1 MKTPQKRLRC
11 FVAMAFDYDDTDRIY
26 SVFERLLR
34 SMGITAV
41 RVDRIEHNDD
51 IDNRIIQEI
60 KQADFV
66 LADLTYA
73 RPSVYFEAGYA
84 QRAVPVVYTC
94 RRDRFRPRVDDP
106 KGNVR
111 VHFDL
116 QMKNIVAWATEHDST
131 FAERLRRRMRR

>member
-1 MKTPQKRLRC
+1 MKTAQKRLRC

-60 KQADFV
+60 EQANFV
-66 LADLTYA
+66 LAGCLTYA

-94 RRDRFRPRVDDP
+94 RRDHFRPRVDDP
-106 KGNVR
+106 NGNVR
-111 VHFDL
+111 VDFDISK
-116 QMKNIVAWATEHDST
+116 MKNIVA
-131 FAERLRRRMRR
+131 